1 MKKKMFYLAL
11 IALSLRPMLGLSAPA
26 EKVEMAEADMRA
38 ARPGVYWYFMD
49 GNQDRNEMVADL
61 EAMAEV
67 GIGSVLFLEVNIGV
81 PVGPVPFM
89 SEQWQDNLVHAIK
102 TCERLEMEFILGTG
116 PGWSGSGGPWVKPED
131 SMQHLVG
138 SSTPVQGPS
147 LFEGALAVP
156 QPHTPGRHAGMGYW
170 HGVARNKWYQD
181 VAVLAV
187 PAPKE
192 GLAAF
197 EQYELKTLKD
207 VLPYSPD
214 RTVPRFVEPSADF
227 DEPDS
232 GAAID
237 SSKIIDLTDLM
248 EPDGTLRW
256 EVPEGDWTIM
266 RFVARSTGQTT
277 RPAPKPGHGFEC
289 DKFNAD
295 AYRRH
300 WDNFQGKLLEKLGP
314 LKKGKGLTTI
324 HLDSWEMSSQNWT
337 AAFRSEFLKR
347 RGYDPQPWYPA
358 YMGHIVDSPEKTER
372 FLWDMRKTSQELLL
386 ENHAGIIKKI
396 AHEHGLQYSNEPY
409 DMNPA
414 GDLDLGSVAD
424 IPMGEFWNSNTGAH
438 TEYSCIEAV
447 SIAHTM
453 GKAQVNAEAFTSA
466 AKQFQNDPENMKD
479 QTDWALAMGINGFM
493 FHTFQHQST
502 GDTEKPGCGM
512 GIYGVQWHRNQT
524 WWPLLSDYHEYIARC
539 SAILR
544 QGQAVADILY
554 LTPEGAPH
562 IFLAPDSALTKYTG
576 PVLRNKKGYNFDAV
590 SPRILKMRAKVEDG
604 KIAFPGGTSYSL
616 LVLPDV
622 ETMTPEMLDVISE
635 LVNAGATVMGNP
647 PRKSP
652 SLVGYPDC
660 DEVVRQRAEALWAEG
675 KILRYAPLESRA
687 DGLFPEYSVTA
698 TALADMGIVED
709 FQSDGPIRYGHR
721 RTDNEEIYF
730 VSNTTAEKQ
739 VTTCRFRV
747 TEAVPELVDPMSGE
761 RRSLPDF
768 TQEGSHIL
776 IPLTFEARESFFV
789 VFRAAPAEGALVSEE
804 GEQNF
809 PSYQKLEELE
819 GAWEVAFDPEWG
831 GPEAIQFEALQ
842 DWRLHS
848 ERGIQYYSGS
858 ATYRKS
864 FDAPESALSGQSFL
878 SLGVVHDI
886 CRVRLNGKDLGV
898 LWTSPWRVETTG
910 LLKSKDNEL
919 EIEVVNGWV
928 NRLIGDQQPED
939 ANVRSVSWPSGLLDG
954 KSYETGRYTFF
965 TASPYKADAPLM
977 PSGLLG
983 PVRLMGL
990 ANTGSDTM

>member
-1 MKKKMFYLAL
+1 MSSMTKIFYYGLLLAGL
-11 IALSLRPMLGLSAPA
+11 LLPALGRSAS
-26 EKVEMAEADMRA
+26 EASARIGDQELMA

-49 GNQDRNEMVADL
+49 GNQDRDEMVADL

-81 PVGPVPFM
+81 PRGPISFM
-89 SEQWQDNLVHAIK
+89 SEEWQDNVVHAIK
-102 TCERLEMEFILGTG
+102 TCERLGMEFILGTG

-138 SSTPVQGPS
+138 SSTEVRGPR
-147 LFEGALAVP
+147 LFEETLELP
-156 QPHTPGRHAGMGYW
+156 QPHKPPRHAGMAHQ
-170 HGVARNKWYQD
+170 HGLLRDEWFQD
-181 VAVLAV
+181 VAVLAFPTPEDGV
-187 PAPKE
+187 DGIEDYDLKALKE
-192 GLAAF
+192 
-197 EQYELKTLKD
+197 

-214 RTVPRFVEPSADF
+214 RTIPRFVYPHADF

-232 GAAID
+232 GKVID
-237 SSKIIDLTDLM
+237 SERVIDLTSAM
-248 EPDGTLRW
+248 EKDGSLRW

-277 RPAPKPGHGFEC
+277 RPAPRAGHGFEC

-300 WDNFQGKLLEKLGP
+300 WEQYQARLIEKLEPQQAGR
-314 LKKGKGLTTI
+314 GLTTI

-337 AAFRSEFLKR
+337 AEFRDEFLKR

-358 YMGHIVDSPEKTER
+358 YMGHVVDSLEKTER

-386 ENHAGIIKKI
+386 ENHAGVIKEI
-396 AHEHGLQYSNEPY
+396 AHAHGLLYSNEPY

-466 AKQFQNDPENMKD
+466 AKAYQNDPENMKN

-502 GDTEKPGCGM
+502 GDVEKPGCGM

-524 WWPLLSDYHEYIARC
+524 WWHLLSDYHEYIARC

-544 QGQAVADILY
+544 QGEAVADILY

-562 IFLAPDSALTKYTG
+562 IFLAPDTALTKATG
-576 PVLRNKKGYNFDAV
+576 PTLRNKKGYNFDAV
-590 SPRILKMRAKVEDG
+590 SPRILKMRAKVVDG
-604 KIAFPGGTSYSL
+604 KIVFPGGTSYSL

-622 ETMTPEMLDVISE
+622 ETMTPETLACIE
-635 LVNAGATVMGNP
+635 GLVNAGAFVMGNP

-660 DEVVRQRAEALWAEG
+660 DEAVRKAAEALWSEG
-675 KILRYAPLESRA
+675 KILRYSPLESRA
-687 DGLFPEYSVTA
+687 DGLFPDYSATA
-698 TALADMGIVED
+698 TALAQMGIVED

-721 RTDNEEIYF
+721 RTENEEIYF
-730 VSNTTAEKQ
+730 VSNTTADKQ

-747 TEAVPELVDPMSGE
+747 MDAVPELLNPMTGAVRE
-761 RRSLPDF
+761 LPVYK
-768 TQEGSHIL
+768 QEGETHIS
-776 IPLTFEARESFFV
+776 IPLTFEAYQSFFV
-789 VFRAAPAEGALVSEE
+789 IFRSSVPETALSSDRDKR
-804 GEQNF
+804 NF
-809 PSYQKLEELE
+809 PAYQIVDEL
-819 GAWEVAFDPEWG
+819 GGSWEVAFDPDWG
-831 GPEAIQFEALQ
+831 APAKVRFYGLQ
-842 DWRLHS
+842 DWRS
-848 ERGIQYYSGS
+848 REERGIKYYSGS

-864 FDAPESALSGQSFL
+864 FDAPEPTLSGRSFL

-886 CRVRLNGKDLGV
+886 CRVRLNGRDLGV

-910 LLKSKDNEL
+910 LLKAKGNQL
-919 EIEVVNGWV
+919 EIELVNGWV
-928 NRLIGDQQPED
+928 NRLVGDQQTED
-939 ANVRSVSWPSGLLDG
+939 KNVRSVSWPSGLLDG
-954 KSYETGRYTFF
+954 KSYKTGRYTFSTHDF
-965 TASPYKADAPLM
+965 YKADSPLM

-983 PVRLMGL
+983 PVRLMTI
-990 ANTGSDTM
+990 AE

>member
-1 MKKKMFYLAL
+1 MKTFYLAL
-11 IALSLRPMLGLSAPA
+11 VALSLLPAWVHSAPA
-26 EKVEMAEADMRA
+26 ETVDRVDPEIMS
-38 ARPGVYWYFMD
+38 ARPGAYWYFMD
-49 GNQDRNEMVADL
+49 GNQDRDEMVADL
-61 EAMAEV
+61 ESMAEV

-81 PVGPVPFM
+81 PIGPVPFM
-89 SEQWQDNLVHAIK
+89 GEQWQDNLVHAIK
-102 TCERLEMEFILGTG
+102 TCERLGMEFILGTG
-116 PGWSGSGGPWVKPED
+116 PGWSGSGGPWVQPED

-138 SSTPVQGPS
+138 SATEVQGPRK
-147 LFEGALAVP
+147 FEETLALP
-156 QPHTPGRHAGMGYW
+156 QPHEAPRHAGMAHE
-170 HGVARNKWYQD
+170 HGLLRDEWFRD
-181 VAVLAV
+181 VAVLAFPT
-187 PAPKE
+187 PAAGVEGIEEYDIKSLKE
-192 GLAAF
+192 
-197 EQYELKTLKD
+197 

-214 RTVPRFVEPSADF
+214 RSIPRFVYPHADF

-232 GAAID
+232 GKVID
-237 SSKIIDLTDLM
+237 SKRIIDLTSAM
-248 EPDGTLRW
+248 ESDGTLRW

-277 RPAPKPGHGFEC
+277 RPAPRPGHGFEC
-289 DKFNAD
+289 DKFNLD

-300 WDNFQGKLLEKLGP
+300 WEQYQAKLLEKLGP
-314 LKKGKGLTTI
+314 LKEGKGLTTI

-337 AAFRSEFLKR
+337 AAFRDEFMKR

-358 YMGHIVDSPEKTER
+358 YMGQVVASLEKTER

-386 ENHAGIIKKI
+386 ENHAGAIKEL
-396 AHEHGLQYSNEPY
+396 AHAHGLLYSNEPY

-424 IPMGEFWNSNTGAH
+424 IPSGEFWNSNTGAH

-453 GKAQVNAEAFTSA
+453 GKSQVNAEAFTSA
-466 AKQFQNDPENMKD
+466 AKQFQNDPENMKN

-502 GDTEKPGCGM
+502 GDVEKPGCGM

-524 WWPLLSDYHEYIARC
+524 WWHLLSDYHEYIARC

-544 QGQAVADILY
+544 QGEAVADILY

-562 IFLAPDSALTKYTG
+562 IFLAPDSALTKATG

-590 SPRILKMRAKVEDG
+590 SPRILKMRAKVENG
-604 KIAFPGGTSYSL
+604 KIVFPGGTSYSL

-622 ETMTPEMLDVISE
+622 ETMTPETLASIAE
-635 LVNAGATVMGNP
+635 LVQAGASVMGNP
-647 PRKSP
+647 PRQSP
-652 SLVGYPDC
+652 SLVGYPEC
-660 DEVVRQRAEALWAEG
+660 DEVVRQRAEALWGEG
-675 KILRYAPLESRA
+675 KILRYTPLESRA
-687 DGLFPEYSVTA
+687 DGLFPDYSVTA
-698 TALADMGIVED
+698 TALTEMGIVED

-721 RTDNEEIYF
+721 RTENEEIYF

-739 VTTCRFRV
+739 VTICRFRV
-747 TEAVPELVDPMSGE
+747 TDAVPELVDPMSGE
-761 RRSLPDF
+761 RRLLPDF
-768 TQEGSHIL
+768 TQEGPHISV
-776 IPLTFEARESFFV
+776 PLNFEARESFFV
-789 VFRAAPAEGALVSEE
+789 VFRSASAGAAVASEH
-804 GEQNF
+804 GERNF
-809 PSYQKLEELE
+809 PSFQMLEELE

-831 GPEAIQFEALQ
+831 GPETIQFEALQ

-858 ATYRKS
+858 ASYRKS

-910 LLKSKDNEL
+910 LLKAKGNQL

-928 NRLIGDQQPED
+928 NRLVGDQQTGD
-939 ANVRSVSWPSGLLDG
+939 KNVRSVSWPSGLLDG

-965 TASPYKADAPLM
+965 TARPYKANSPLM

-983 PVRLMGL
+983 PVRLMRITK
-990 ANTGSDTM
+990 TGSGAL